1 MNKFLIILLAFL
13 FINGLFTLVSFLFP
27 TMVMDK
33 ILPIQLWINAI
44 LIFAAI
50 LPGNVATFLNI
61 L

>member
-27 TMVMDK
+27 TMGMDK

-50 LPGNVATFLNI
+50 LPDNVATFLNI